1 MIVGLSSAL
10 FVEAVSMIVFQSWSV
25 SSDLE
30 YVQRFHSATGGYISL
45 FVIDV
50 ETGSSLLNRAKGGD
64 EDAGDLMSG
73 VFSTVKSLI
82 STPSFC
88 GACRK
93 PIPRISDKT
102 TVCLMRAT
110 LGGQHALGFGLCDN
124 CSKPRGVMDRALV
137 AVRAIWPDLRT
148 IEIAAQGTA

>member
-50 ETGSSLLNRAKGGD
+50 ETGSSLLNRA
-64 EDAGDLMSG
+64 
-73 VFSTVKSLI
+73 T
-82 STPSFC
+82 
-88 GACRK
+88 
-93 PIPRISDKT
+93 
-102 TVCLMRAT
+102 
-110 LGGQHALGFGLCDN
+110 
-124 CSKPRGVMDRALV
+124 
-137 AVRAIWPDLRT
+137 
-148 IEIAAQGTA
+148 